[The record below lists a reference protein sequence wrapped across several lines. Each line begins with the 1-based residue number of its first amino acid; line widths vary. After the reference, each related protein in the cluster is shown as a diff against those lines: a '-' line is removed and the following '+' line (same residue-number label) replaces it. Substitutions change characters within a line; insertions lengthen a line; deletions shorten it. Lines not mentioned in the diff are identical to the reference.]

1 MTGVQTLVGRFVS
14 GSGFV
19 LVRQTFVFGCQ
30 AVAIRACLW
39 LSWDR
44 VRRQSLTRP
53 PVCTTG
59 VPGCRRLFC
68 RFVCGVRSR
77 NDLAPPKRGIF
88 APLYPAQKQVPLGGI
103 DVLSGRQKTDSDS
116 FDILIL
122 LSVW

>member
-59 VPGCRRLFC
+59 VPGCSRLFC
-68 RFVCGVRSR
+68 CFVCGVGSR
-77 NDLAPPKRGIF
+77 NDLAPPQRGF
-88 APLYPAQKQVPLGGI
+88 FVRVLRAARNQQRGWALGWWACC
-103 DVLSGRQKTDSDS
+103 VQER
-116 FDILIL
+116 
-122 LSVW
+122 